1 MAESLKSGIFREW
14 EVFALFSGGFCGR
27 FFLCVYEG
35 QCHKWNAVYSGV
47 AGMRRIPAGEP
58 AFSGACGQGALFRR
72 GLRIA
77 ERGRAAGGRFGLYR
91 QAGCR
96 KRIVLQCFAA
106 ECLPFGRDRDGRGR
120 YAQGFRG
127 TGLSGCADDAG

>member
-27 FFLCVYEG
+27 FFFAFMKGSAISEMRYIPV
-35 QCHKWNAVYSGV
+35 WR
-47 AGMRRIPAGEP
+47 GMRRIPAGDP
-58 AFSGACGQGALFRR
+58 AFSGVCGQGALFRR
-72 GLRIA
+72 CLRIA
-77 ERGRAAGGRFGLYR
+77 ERGRAGGGRFGLCR